1 MTTEKEDEQ
10 VQLIKMNVSNAE
22 NQGIGIFMKFTQ
34 KIIGLEIVKMVED
47 QDHLEE
53 EEIHIQDLDII
64 EKDTDLLLDHT
75 HHHRILHPDHPG
87 EEDIP
92 EEIDDQEHQEETE
105 RDQIAQGD
113 IHHQDHTQSRQ

>member
-1 MTTEKEDEQ
+1 
-10 VQLIKMNVSNAE
+10 
-22 NQGIGIFMKFTQ
+22 
-34 KIIGLEIVKMVED
+34 MVED

-53 EEIHIQDLDII
+53 EEIHTLDLDII

-75 HHHRILHPDHPG
+75 HHHRILHPDHPE

-105 RDQIAQGD
+105 RDQIAQED
-113 IHHQDHTQSRQ
+113 IPHQDHIQSRQ

>member
-10 VQLIKMNVSNAE
+10 VQPIKMNVLNAE
-22 NQGIGIFMKFTQ
+22 NQGIGIFMKFTK
-34 KIIGLEIVKMVED
+34 KIIGLEIVRMVED